1 MILPV
6 RLGLGYR
13 PSLLSIPTPLTF
25 SLFSS
30 LLLAR
35 ALQTP
40 ADILLGRGNRV
51 LNHPGNEAFRRLVA
65 SRKGDYTGADG
76 NASKNEVARQVFEC
90 VRTGTG
96 IPTAEGEAVAAL
108 PGRFMKKEGGE
119 ESDLWDEVTDDV
131 ALEKC
136 KMALR
141 QIDRREMKKAARAA
155 ARAAGTTVTSL
166 NAAKKAAKQKED
178 AKRKGGAEGEK
189 SLPPKRRLLKRSDE
203 SAGGE
208 DEHVDMPS
216 LVYPAQFNSV
226 IAQMAAS
233 QANGTPIP
241 PIDAGMMAYMNQQ
254 FAIQQQ
260 QAAEQA
266 AAEAEEAGVADEA
279 EVEDHV
285 VEEAALAEEEAH
297 HEHEKSTSV

>member
-1 MILPV
+1 M
-6 RLGLGYR
+6 
-13 PSLLSIPTPLTF
+13 
-25 SLFSS
+25 
-30 LLLAR
+30 
-35 ALQTP
+35 
-40 ADILLGRGNRV
+40 GRGNRV
-51 LNHPGNEAFRRLVA
+51 LNHPGNVAFRRLVI
-65 SRKGDYTGADG
+65 SRKDDYCGADG

-90 VRTGTG
+90 IRTGSG
-96 IPTAEGEAVAAL
+96 IPTSDGEAVAAV

-178 AKRKGGAEGEK
+178 AKRKGGAGGEK

-208 DEHVDMPS
+208 DEHGDMPS

-241 PIDAGMMAYMNQQ
+241 PIDAGMMAFMNQQ
-254 FAIQQQ
+254 FALQQQ

-266 AAEAEEAGVADEA
+266 AAEADTG
-279 EVEDHV
+279 VEDHV
-285 VEEAALAEEEAH
+285 VNEGLAEEEH
-297 HEHEKSTSV
+297 HEHDKSTSV